1 MPEEIKRTLL
11 GRLAVR
17 AGLITQDQLLECLD
31 EQQKFMREGGEIP
44 RIGDVM
50 CQKGYVTQDQL
61 ESLMTRQTEAEP
73 APEELPTEVQSIGGY
88 SLITKVGADA
98 YGPVYKAR
106 NEKTGDI
113 VTLKIMSQSVMQTP
127 EFKDQFIEVTRRG
140 AVLNHPNI
148 RRVHTVGT
156 SKGHF
161 FYTSQWVEGTSLRQ
175 ILTERGKLG
184 IQPASRMALSLTKAL
199 RFGHERGIV
208 HGDLRPSNII
218 ITINGDVK
226 IAEFGVLKDT
236 LGNLNRLLNTASS
249 VGFYISP
256 EQVVGDR
263 TVDERADIYSLGAV
277 FYHMLTGRPPFEG
290 DSPLKSLTRL
300 SQEDFQ
306 APSDILPEIPAEL
319 SEIVEKMLEVEP
331 DYRYQRM
338 SEVEEVLEQVLR
350 SGLIAEAQAAAE
362 AAAKAAAPVAPA
374 VAAGMIGTAGV
385 GTAAAGTTASVG
397 KGRTS
402 ARLGG
407 GSARLSASSADDRDR
422 DRGARS
428 ARLRAHS
435 SGKNAW
441 GVIGI
446 VGIGLA
452 GIIFILILV
461 SARAKEEERRLEE
474 QRRAMEPDIPTPRLT
489 LPPSRETSVTKKDSP
504 TFRPKDEKGD
514 DEAVPPGPLMMRDRA
529 PKPKPDT
536 SDVRI
541 EKKERP
547 GSRDL
552 ERAVEMK
559 RPTPSDDPGER
570 VRDSKLGSG
579 GSLFAPPGWKAPR
592 PTDTMKKEEEEA
604 KNE

>member
-1 MPEEIKRTLL
+1 VPEDIKRTLL

-50 CQKGYVTQDQL
+50 CEKGYVTQDQL

-73 APEELPTEVQSIGGY
+73 APEEIASEVQSIGGY
-88 SLITKVGADA
+88 ALMNKVGADA

-113 VTLKIMSQSVMQTP
+113 VTLKVMSQSVMQTP

-140 AVLNHPNI
+140 SVLNHPNI

-184 IQPASRMALSLTKAL
+184 IQPATRMALSLTKAL

-306 APSDILPEIPAEL
+306 APSDILPEIPGEL

-338 SEVEEVLEQVLR
+338 SEVEDVLEQVLR
-350 SGLIAEAQAAAE
+350 SGLIAQAQAAAE
-362 AAAKAAAPVAPA
+362 AASKAAAPLAPA
-374 VAAGMIGTAGV
+374 AAAGMIGTAGI

-397 KGRTS
+397 GGRFS
-402 ARLGG
+402 SRLGG
-407 GSARLSASSADDRDR
+407 GSAKLSSSSMEDMDR

-435 SGKNAW
+435 SAQNKW
-441 GVIGI
+441 GIIGV

-461 SARAKEEERRLEE
+461 SAKAREEDRRLEE
-474 QRRAMEPDIPTPRLT
+474 QRRAAEPDISAPRMTLPNRDEPRDTRGDTPTFKRKGEKEDEEPTPT
-489 LPPSRETSVTKKDSP
+489 GS
-504 TFRPKDEKGD
+504 
-514 DEAVPPGPLMMRDRA
+514 LMLRDKA
-529 PKPKPDT
+529 PVKPAPN
-536 SDVRI
+536 DVRI
-541 EKKERP
+541 EKKQRP
-547 GSRDL
+547 VSREL
-552 ERAVEMK
+552 ERTGVEMK
-559 RPTPSDDPGER
+559 RSAQPADEGER
-570 VRDSKLGSG
+570 LRNSKLGSG
-579 GSLFAPPGWKAPR
+579 GSLFAPPGWKSPH
-592 PTDTMKKEEEEA
+592 PTDTVKKEEEEP

>member
-1 MPEEIKRTLL
+1 
-11 GRLAVR
+11 VR

-31 EQQKFMREGGEIP
+31 EQQKYMREGGEIP

-50 CQKGYVTQDQL
+50 CGKGYVTQDQL
-61 ESLMTRQTEAEP
+61 ESLMTRQADAEP
-73 APEELPTEVQSIGGY
+73 APEELPSEVQSIGGY
-88 SLITKVGADA
+88 ALITKVGADA

-184 IQPASRMALSLTKAL
+184 IQPATRMALSLTKAL

-306 APSDILPEIPAEL
+306 APSEVLPEIPAEL

-338 SEVEEVLEQVLR
+338 SEVEDVLEQVLR
-350 SGLIAEAQAAAE
+350 SGLIAEAQAAVE

-374 VAAGMIGTAGV
+374 AAAGMIGTGAV
-385 GTAAAGTTASVG
+385 GTTASVG
-397 KGRTS
+397 GGARAS
-402 ARLGG
+402 SRLGG
-407 GSARLSASSADDRDR
+407 GSARVSSSSMEDKER

-435 SGKNAW
+435 GAQNKW
-441 GVIGI
+441 GIIGV

-474 QRRAMEPDIPTPRLT
+474 RRRAAQPAIPTPKMT
-489 LPPSRETSVTKKDSP
+489 LPDRSTTATRSDTP
-504 TFRPKDEKGD
+504 TFKRRDGEEEEVTPTGS
-514 DEAVPPGPLMMRDRA
+514 LMLRDKAPA
-529 PKPKPDT
+529 PKPAT

-541 EKKERP
+541 ERKERP
-547 GSRDL
+547 PAR
-552 ERAVEMK
+552 ERERAAVEMRK
-559 RPTPSDDPGER
+559 PSQPADEGQR
-570 VRDSKLGSG
+570 VRDTRFGSG
-579 GSLFAPPGWKAPR
+579 GSLFAPPGWKAPH
-592 PTDTMKKEEEEA
+592 PTDTVKKEEEE